1 MYGKFTKLR
10 VLTIHPVDVH
20 SHFIVSL
27 TNVLKEFRDAVF
39 VQLDGNETNQSRDSY
54 SPLQVHVRPRFSVRG
69 MQFGWVSPWSWCL
82 GK

>member
-39 VQLDGNETNQSRDSY
+39 NLMEMKPIKVGTRIRL
-54 SPLQVHVRPRFSVRG
+54 LRFMFLPV
-69 MQFGWVSPWSWCL
+69 F
-82 GK
+82 

>member
-1 MYGKFTKLR
+1 MYGKFTKLG

-27 TNVLKEFRDAVF
+27 TNVLKKFRDAVF

-54 SPLQVHVRPRFSVRG
+54 SPL
-69 MQFGWVSPWSWCL
+69 
-82 GK
+82 